1 MNKNTISVP
10 KYLKLKAKASESG
23 KDKKAFEKYERSIKA
38 LGCYSTNLEEMRQ
51 LLYVAK
57 HLDEIKWYVKT
68 GEPMARR
75 DALHA
80 DGEKTI
86 IANNEQ
92 IEYVKYQ
99 NALIDADMPT
109 STKALKKLLAIRAEN
124 LKRERKYAARRRS
137 PRSKNAKTT
146 QLDTKTDKERYLDEV
161 EKATNRAIELNLAAN
176 DKAWPSFISCEARVR
191 CRQAAEAISG

>member
-57 HLDEIKWYVKT
+57 HLDEIKWYIKT

-75 DALHA
+75 DALHS
-80 DGEKTI
+80 DGEKII

-99 NALIDADMPT
+99 NTLVDADMPT

-124 LKRERKYAARRRS
+124 LKRERNYAARRRS

-146 QLDTKTDKERYLDEV
+146 QLDTRTYREHYLDEV
-161 EKATNRAIELNLAAN
+161 EKATLEGVNVGIVNEKTLDTYVDCVVRTAMKKAAIV
-176 DKAWPSFISCEARVR
+176 S
-191 CRQAAEAISG
+191 

>member
-57 HLDEIKWYVKT
+57 HLDEIKWYIKT
-68 GEPMARR
+68 GEPMTRR

-80 DGEKTI
+80 DGEKI
-86 IANNEQ
+86 IAANNEQ

-99 NALIDADMPT
+99 NTLIDADMPT

-124 LKRERKYAARRRS
+124 LKRARNYAARRRS

-146 QLDTKTDKERYLDEV
+146 QLDTRTYREHYLDEV
-161 EKATNRAIELNLAAN
+161 EKATLEGVNVGIVNEKTLDTYVDCVVRTAMKKAAIV
-176 DKAWPSFISCEARVR
+176 S
-191 CRQAAEAISG
+191 

>member
-23 KDKKAFEKYERSIKA
+23 KDKKAFEKYERNIKA

-57 HLDEIKWYVKT
+57 HLDEIKWYIKT
-68 GEPMARR
+68 GEPMTRR

-80 DGEKTI
+80 DGEKII

-99 NALIDADMPT
+99 NTLVDADMPT

-124 LKRERKYAARRRS
+124 LKRERNYAARRRS

-146 QLDTKTDKERYLDEV
+146 QLDTRTYREHYLDEV
-161 EKATNRAIELNLAAN
+161 EKATLEGVNVGIVNEKTLGVYVDCVVKTAMEKAA
-176 DKAWPSFISCEARVR
+176 
-191 CRQAAEAISG
+191 AAM

>member
-57 HLDEIKWYVKT
+57 HLDEIKWYIKT

-86 IANNEQ
+86 FANNEQ

-99 NALIDADMPT
+99 NTLIDADMPT

-124 LKRERKYAARRRS
+124 LKRARNYAARRRS
-137 PRSKNAKTT
+137 PRSKNTKTT
-146 QLDTKTDKERYLDEV
+146 QLDTRTYNERYLDTV
-161 EKATNRAIELNLAAN
+161 EKATLEGVNYGIVDEKSL
-176 DKAWPSFISCEARVR
+176 DTYVDCVVR
-191 CRQAAEAISG
+191 TAMKQAVNVG